1 MSRGPGRWQRAIL
14 DALSEYEVGDVLTIA
29 YNLLGRDPTRTEM
42 VAARRAV
49 RRLAEDGQVRAIY
62 LGYCVRCEELSERWS
77 CSTCGA
83 GCNKR
88 LVVTRMDGDNVS
100 KIQSVVSLGRDP
112 TWINVASDGN
122 AAGATFK

>member
-29 YNLLGRDPTRTEM
+29 YNFLDRDPSRAEM

-62 LGYCVRCEELSERWS
+62 LGCCVRCAELSERWH
-77 CSTCGA
+77 CSACGA

-88 LVVTRMDGDNVS
+88 LVVTRMDGDVS
-100 KIQSVVSLGRDP
+100 KIKSVVSLGRDP
-112 TWINVASDGN
+112 TWINVAPDRN
-122 AAGATFK
+122 AAGGNV